1 MFTKRQLDG
10 WRGYWALATSG
21 NCCLIIEG
29 VLVGAF
35 YQSKDGESKWA
46 GRPRATEP

>member
-21 NCCLIIEG
+21 NCCVD
-29 VLVGAF
+29 VLSGGDLLGAGLAAR
-35 YQSKDGESKWA
+35 DG
-46 GRPRATEP
+46 GGTRHD